1 MPFSLPARTCGS
13 EDGMLSKNSST
24 LPASRSARPGA
35 LPSDGRWLVSCPID
49 FISSYSRCESVPLPC
64 EANATLPPC
73 DFSQASSS
81 VTLAAGTDDAR
92 PGCAARWPPG

>member
-1 MPFSLPARTCGS
+1 
-13 EDGMLSKNSST
+13 MLSKNSST

-35 LPSDGRWLVSCPID
+35 LPLYGMWLAVKPPID

-73 DFSQASSS
+73 AFSQASSS
-81 VTLAAGTDDAR
+81 VTLAAGTD
-92 PGCAARWPPG
+92 GCATRMCGTLATRLTGIRSVSRS